1 MKSAFADILLT
12 VGDFMR
18 PSYSLSNLRMASLM
32 ETLERIAQV
41 LVDSGFATDAQLDH
55 ARQVSQRDDIG
66 LLDAFV
72 ATGITL
78 RHTGVATKHI
88 LNLILSRLDFT
99 DALCLTLSQS
109 EY

>member
-1 MKSAFADILLT
+1 
-12 VGDFMR
+12 
-18 PSYSLSNLRMASLM
+18 M

-88 LNLILSRLDFT
+88 LNLILNLHF
-99 DALCLTLSQS
+99 
-109 EY
+109 